1 MTLAMRLRWFFIFLI
16 NAAFIL
22 QVSGQANSK
31 TKGKRMDA
39 QQKEQIQ
46 IDEQLASQS
55 YRDQD
60 YEKARDH

>member
-1 MTLAMRLRWFFIFLI
+1 
-16 NAAFIL
+16 
-22 QVSGQANSK
+22 
-31 TKGKRMDA
+31 MDA

-60 YEKARDH
+60 YEKARDLYLQLFEKTFAQYLKK

>member
-31 TKGKRMDA
+31 AKGKRMDA

-46 IDEQLASQS
+46 ID
-55 YRDQD
+55 
-60 YEKARDH
+60 